1 MTAVVLRDVVA
12 RITLDPLFALQVRT
26 NPRRFAA
33 AIKLTASETNT
44 LQALLQPVSTA
55 KALALRSDLARHA
68 ANEDVLMG
76 RVRDLL
82 ARSQPADTA
91 SAAGVTPSAV
101 DLERQLR
108 AVGLTRR
115 DPLSSLRRP
124 GSSTAVGVGTVVG
137 GVRGAGRGMQ
147 SLGRALQTA
156 GGQIGGDTGKAVL
169 RQRYRVRTHRDH
181 LWSPSYFAGSCGG
194 APMSII
200 RQYVENQR
208 RPD

>member
-26 NPRRFAA
+26 NPQRFAA

-91 SAAGVTPSAV
+91 ASAGTTPS
-101 DLERQLR
+101 Q
-108 AVGLTRR
+108 
-115 DPLSSLRRP
+115 SRP
-124 GSSTAVGVGTVVG
+124 RCCCPGGAASSTG
-137 GVRGAGRGMQ
+137 
-147 SLGRALQTA
+147 
-156 GGQIGGDTGKAVL
+156 
-169 RQRYRVRTHRDH
+169 
-181 LWSPSYFAGSCGG
+181 P
-194 APMSII
+194 
-200 RQYVENQR
+200 
-208 RPD
+208 